1 MVADPAVARVD
12 LAAAGLVAVGGAA
25 DRVDREADAA
35 AAVVADR
42 VKILPMRVAGRVGSM
57 AAGAIS
63 ADQAVVARVAVGAAG
78 VISVDRAVEAGAD
91 LAAATAPETTV
102 EPRRTPPGTPPP
114 RQPRARIREGSSL
127 LPIEGTFGLLAGGG
141 EFFLNALHPP
151 LLACRHAPRPHRFPR
166 MFAFARPI
174 LVPSAPS
181 PFPIG
186 GAPTC

>member
-1 MVADPAVARVD
+1 
-12 LAAAGLVAVGGAA
+12 
-25 DRVDREADAA
+25 
-35 AAVVADR
+35 
-42 VKILPMRVAGRVGSM
+42 M

-63 ADQAVVARVAVGAAG
+63 ADQAVVARVGMAAALAARAVAGVAASASVDEVGLAARVAVGAAG